1 MTSSTNSPKPLPDLV
16 PSQRGF
22 TAGDYPV
29 KKFQA
34 QDGAEVR
41 MNYGNKRYGM
51 TLTLGY
57 DNIPDKAA
65 ERFLNHYHY
74 EAEGTFKTFDIGTN
88 ARDGWSRDDKW
99 MGAVFWGCRW
109 RYAGPPQLTSVYPG
123 RSSVQIQ
130 LYAALN
136 PS

>member
-1 MTSSTNSPKPLPDLV
+1 MTTTTTVPDLPDLV
-16 PSQRGF
+16 PSSRGF
-22 TAGDYPV
+22 SAGDYPV

-34 QDGAEVR
+34 QNGAEVR

-51 TLTLGY
+51 TLSLGY
-57 DNIPDKAA
+57 TNIPDADA
-65 ERFLNHYHY
+65 RRFLEHYD
-74 EAEGTFKTFDIGTN
+74 EKTEGTFKTFAIGPN
-88 ARDGWSRDDKW
+88 ARDGWTEDNKW
-99 MGAVFWGCRW
+99 LGAHEWGCQW

-136 PS
+136 NA